1 MNKNRRIKR
10 KIEKM
15 YKPPINNIYS
25 HRFYSDLFY
34 GYEYSLSEDKVNSRG
49 FYKITSSDNE
59 IVKLFRTGTC
69 YDFSYELG
77 QTIDRVLY
85 SMAVYG
91 KAYIFIKPKYIEKI
105 DEKGNTNKII
115 NALHIREV
123 KGIPKK
129 NVFYC
134 KTSNEISEFNI
145 CEGTLITFD
154 LKELGF
160 KRKYFKKLVKRLG
173 KYDTTTS
180 SPKLLNDEPTY
191 DFNVHIDKNRKKFLK
206 EVKDV
211 GWSFGSDGLSDSY
224 ILYKEI
230 QMKRFKMRMLQYV
243 LEKINQVLAEDDI
256 VNKEFKIEALTENID
271 YEDAWV
277 KFQSGELTVSELNSI
292 VWK

>member
-1 MNKNRRIKR
+1 M
-10 KIEKM
+10 
-15 YKPPINNIYS
+15 
-25 HRFYSDLFY
+25 
-34 GYEYSLSEDKVNSRG
+34 
-49 FYKITSSDNE
+49 
-59 IVKLFRTGTC
+59 
-69 YDFSYELG
+69 
-77 QTIDRVLY
+77 
-85 SMAVYG
+85 
-91 KAYIFIKPKYIEKI
+91 
-105 DEKGNTNKII
+105 
-115 NALHIREV
+115 
-123 KGIPKK
+123 
-129 NVFYC
+129 
-134 KTSNEISEFNI
+134 
-145 CEGTLITFD
+145 
-154 LKELGF
+154 
-160 KRKYFKKLVKRLG
+160 G